1 MESFQVRLSLINQ
14 KVRFGKSLWF
24 LFVFNTLFLFGIAV
38 SFVLKEL
45 QLFEEV
51 KNKETMRRKHLYL
64 VGLVVIGFTLLF
76 VGAIFVV

>member
-1 MESFQVRLSLINQ
+1 MDGFY
-14 KVRFGKSLWF
+14 LWL
-24 LFVFNTLFLFGIAV
+24 LFVFNSLFLFGIEV

-51 KNKETMRRKHLYL
+51 KNKENMRREHLYL
-64 VGLVVIGFTLLF
+64 AGLGTIGLSLLF

>member
-1 MESFQVRLSLINQ
+1 LVILMDGFY
-14 KVRFGKSLWF
+14 LWL
-24 LFVFNTLFLFGIAV
+24 LFVFNSLFLFGIEV

-51 KNKETMRRKHLYL
+51 KNKENMRREHLYL
-64 VGLVVIGFTLLF
+64 AGLGTIGLSLLF

>member
-1 MESFQVRLSLINQ
+1 MNGFY
-14 KVRFGKSLWF
+14 LWF

-51 KNKETMRRKHLYL
+51 KNKENMRKEHLYL
-64 VGLVVIGFTLLF
+64 AGLGTIGLTLLF
-76 VGAIFVV
+76 VGAIIVV

>member
-1 MESFQVRLSLINQ
+1 MDGFY
-14 KVRFGKSLWF
+14 LWV
-24 LFVFNTLFLFGIAV
+24 LFVFNSVFLFGIGV

-64 VGLVVIGFTLLF
+64 VGLGVIGLTLLF

>member
-1 MESFQVRLSLINQ
+1 MDGFY
-14 KVRFGKSLWF
+14 LWI
-24 LFVFNTLFLFGIAV
+24 LFVFNSLFLFGIWV

-51 KNKETMRRKHLYL
+51 KNKENMRREQLYL
-64 VGLVVIGFTLLF
+64 AGLGAVGLTLLF